1 MPISARPRRRKTS
14 WTGKHLRACTCGRVW
29 NPRRRKTCP
38 DCKAPVS
45 ASICLTCDRA
55 WPEQDARASWCVLP
69 GEDLRRLVTA
79 CAGDWDW
86 ARRAL
91 RHAAG
96 DVARAL
102 VALERQHGSSTRQRQ
117 NEPLPPPPPT
127 AVTPAPETR
136 PTVAEPDM
144 ARSQGTNPLWLSA
157 DPEEHPPLQ
166 AHAVTDGVRDSP
178 EEDQPN
184 DPPEPP
190 PAPDPTPLIEAYS
203 RLVRRRPPPTGT
215 VLSPEAEQLRR
226 EILARQAAEI
236 TGSAPT
242 TSRPKTG
249 GSARAPGRSGNSP
262 AAMTPVPAPTSTAQ
276 GGDGRRRPPA
286 PRRLARDRGSGS

>member
-1 MPISARPRRRKTS
+1 
-14 WTGKHLRACTCGRVW
+14 
-29 NPRRRKTCP
+29 
-38 DCKAPVS
+38 
-45 ASICLTCDRA
+45 
-55 WPEQDARASWCVLP
+55 
-69 GEDLRRLVTA
+69 
-79 CAGDWDW
+79 
-86 ARRAL
+86 
-91 RHAAG
+91 
-96 DVARAL
+96 
-102 VALERQHGSSTRQRQ
+102 
-117 NEPLPPPPPT
+117 
-127 AVTPAPETR
+127 
-136 PTVAEPDM
+136 M

-166 AHAVTDGVRDSP
+166 AHAVRDGVRDSP

-249 GSARAPGRSGNSP
+249 GSARAPGEAG
-262 AAMTPVPAPTSTAQ
+262 TAP
-276 GGDGRRRPPA
+276 PP
-286 PRRLARDRGSGS
+286 

>member
-1 MPISARPRRRKTS
+1 MYIYPWTREAQMPTSARPRRRKTS

-102 VALERQHGSSTRQRQ
+102 VALERQHGSSTRQ
-117 NEPLPPPPPT
+117 NEPLQPPPPT

-166 AHAVTDGVRDSP
+166 AHAVRDGVRDSS

-249 GSARAPGRSGNSP
+249 GSARAPGEAG
-262 AAMTPVPAPTSTAQ
+262 TAP
-276 GGDGRRRPPA
+276 PP
-286 PRRLARDRGSGS
+286 